1 MEARGGISNNKQNK
15 FLTCLKGGRYYLNE
29 PDRIQ
34 ISEVKKCLLY
44 SGAFKAIRG
53 NTSLN

>member
-34 ISEVKKCLLY
+34 ISEVKKILFMEEKGVLVTY
-44 SGAFKAIRG
+44 
-53 NTSLN
+53 T